1 MADLSGLLNEISPD
15 NPCGD
20 NLEYDAAR
28 IALDTDIQGTPEN
41 QFTGEKAMPP
51 NWRDI
56 QKQTIALLERSRD
69 LQVILY
75 LIRALI
81 PLEGLAGFRDG
92 LGLLQESVNRYWDS
106 IHPQLDPDDGLDP
119 TLRINIIEELVN
131 FDWIIR
137 PLSLTPLVESKA
149 VGRFCLRDIQYA
161 TDKLEP
167 PEGVAKPDINAIKAA
182 FLDVDGEELAATF
195 RAIGESSASVAQLE
209 NFVSEKVG
217 VGQGANLSAL
227 RSLLKEISYQFDQ
240 LAGSRL
246 VGEAEEAGEDAGA
259 DAEDEAGAGAKAP
272 AKVKQAAGT
281 IETRADVVRTLDL
294 LCKYY
299 AENEPSSPVPILLQR
314 AKYLAT
320 ADFLSIVN
328 NLMPDALSQI
338 DLIKGPDLN

>member
-1 MADLSGLLNEISPD
+1 M
-15 NPCGD
+15 
-20 NLEYDAAR
+20 
-28 IALDTDIQGTPEN
+28 
-41 QFTGEKAMPP
+41 
-51 NWRDI
+51 
-56 QKQTIALLERSRD
+56 
-69 LQVILY
+69 
-75 LIRALI
+75 
-81 PLEGLAGFRDG
+81 AGFRDG

-217 VGQGANLSAL
+217 VGQGANLSGL

-246 VGEAEEAGEDAGA
+246 VGEAEAAGEDAGA
-259 DAEDEAGAGAKAP
+259 DAEDETGAGAGAKAP
-272 AKVKQAAGT
+272 AKVKQVPGRLRPEPMSLELWICSVNIMPKTNRPARYRFCCNAPN
-281 IETRADVVRTLDL
+281 TLL
-294 LCKYY
+294 
-299 AENEPSSPVPILLQR
+299 PRIS
-314 AKYLAT
+314 
-320 ADFLSIVN
+320 
-328 NLMPDALSQI
+328 
-338 DLIKGPDLN
+338 

>member
-182 FLDVDGEELAATF
+182 FLDVDAEELAATF

-259 DAEDEAGAGAKAP
+259 DNEDEAGSKAP